1 MRVLMVQI
9 TGDQLAR
16 ILRGVARVEDCEP
29 APKFARWLVKNFG
42 IVPPL
47 SEAGNEG
54 AAQRQRGLRQTG
66 CLYTGSALKT
76 EIFGGAGGLLGRHCL
91 SQYEI
96 QCHREKGGAG
106 IHGHPHPDGKV
117 AQVYISNHERCYSS
131 RVRRGLVLW
140 LLWVSYALPQTGLQM
155 AVTLTREGRY
165 AEARRAL
172 NGVQEPEGI
181 RQKIAFHRLRAAIA
195 SGLKEAPAAANEMRA
210 ALELAPQ
217 DTQLLA
223 ATAVA
228 ELQAGQFPQAVN
240 AYQEAIRLAPENES
254 YRIALAIALIEHQA
268 FESAIG
274 MLKASPKSA
283 KLLVL
288 LGLAQYG
295 HGDNAEAIDTLEQAF
310 ALEPAL
316 DSPKRCLAGIVL
328 ESAKLPSQKTVDVLC
343 AWDKTVCAALQLR
356 RAREDGDAA
365 LEARSVATLEKEDS
379 AVAHCAL
386 GRAYEWRNQLK
397 QAAQQMESCIRF
409 APTPQRHYM
418 LALIYRKLGDT
429 ARAHRELNLRE
440 KMLQRISEQA
450 TLTLNALASFQ
461 AQH

>member
-1 MRVLMVQI
+1 MYSPRV
-9 TGDQLAR
+9 TR
-16 ILRGVARVEDCEP
+16 
-29 APKFARWLVKNFG
+29 
-42 IVPPL
+42 
-47 SEAGNEG
+47 
-54 AAQRQRGLRQTG
+54 T
-66 CLYTGSALKT
+66 
-76 EIFGGAGGLLGRHCL
+76 LL
-91 SQYEI
+91 
-96 QCHREKGGAG
+96 
-106 IHGHPHPDGKV
+106 
-117 AQVYISNHERCYSS
+117 
-131 RVRRGLVLW
+131 LW
-140 LLWVSYALPQTGLQM
+140 LLAAGCIAGQMRLQN
-155 AVTLTREGRY
+155 AVTLTRAGRY

-172 NGVQEPEGI
+172 AGVPEPEDV

-195 SGLKEAPAAANEMRA
+195 SGLKEAPAAASEMRA
-210 ALELAPQ
+210 ALELTPK

-254 YRIALAIALIEHQA
+254 YRIALATALIEHQA
-268 FESAIG
+268 FESAID

-295 HGDNAEAIDTLEQAF
+295 HGDNAEAIDTLEQAA

-379 AVAHCAL
+379 PVAHCAL
-386 GRAYEWRNQLK
+386 ARAYEWRNQWK
-397 QAAQQMESCIRF
+397 QAAQQMETCVRLT
-409 APTPQRHYM
+409 PTPQRHYM

-429 ARAHRELNLRE
+429 VRAHQELELRS
-440 KMLQRISEQA
+440 KMLQQISEQA

-461 AQH
+461 GQH